1 MKPHQPATLAFIV
14 AVAAGAIAMAAW
26 LTMRRPPAA
35 IPSAASSATTSSESS
50 STSPAQASSSSP
62 FSSSPFSSM
71 APAAPAAASGRD
83 EATASPVDP
92 LPRPAA
98 RPDDYVG
105 SRACA
110 DCHAEIFQRYQ
121 GHPMAN
127 SMATIGQEP
136 PIETLTEEILLEPA
150 GPQHAGHEYVVQWDG
165 EQMRH
170 GERMRDAEG
179 SLIYEQLLPVRFAM
193 GSGRRGRAYMID
205 RDGRLT
211 QSPIGWYSQGQRW
224 DLSPGYHE
232 DPSLRFE
239 RAIGDGCLYC
249 HAGRVEHAADDPSR
263 YGEQVFLEASIGCE
277 RCHGPGGRHVTAME
291 QLAAGEACDDCQ
303 IVNPADLDPAR
314 REAVCNQ
321 CHLAGEAAIP
331 RYGRGLFDFRPG
343 DHLDETLVVFVEGRR
358 GEGSRAVSQVE
369 QMQASR
375 CYQAS
380 GQAMGCTT
388 CHDPHWQ
395 PPPQEAVAFF
405 DSRCATCHESDD
417 CSLEAAARLA
427 HESNGSCIACHM
439 PSEEASDVPHTAMTD
454 HSIPRDAA
462 RAAAGRSVPRGRQG
476 NPVVFD
482 DGEQRLPSRALAR
495 ARGMLLATI
504 AVDARSPQMAAQAAE
519 LLTPAEINPSK
530 PAEVVAPLAGDVEA
544 LLSLAELFDGVGQ
557 AGLTAACYAS
567 VLETDPVNQTALMGM
582 ARIEQGRGSL
592 TTALA
597 FADRLVAVN
606 DTVAEVHMLR
616 GVILGG
622 LGRWQEAIAAA
633 RQAIDLDPTR
643 IDARRWLVRACRV
656 AGDAEQAAS
665 EERIIARMESVAT
678 P

>member
-1 MKPHQPATLAFIV
+1 MKLRPPALVAILVLMAATV
-14 AVAAGAIAMAAW
+14 TAVAAWLMMAK
-26 LTMRRPPAA
+26 PPAA
-35 IPSAASSATTSSESS
+35 IPSAVARSGV
-50 STSPAQASSSSP
+50 
-62 FSSSPFSSM
+62 
-71 APAAPAAASGRD
+71 AAAAD
-83 EATASPVDP
+83 EP
-92 LPRPAA
+92 LPRPTP

-121 GHPMAN
+121 SHPMAN

-136 PIETLTEEILLEPA
+136 PIETLAEEILLEPD

-165 EQMRH
+165 AQMLH
-170 GERMRDAEG
+170 GERMRDADGE
-179 SLIYEQLLPVRFAM
+179 LIYEQLLPVRFAM

-205 RDGRLT
+205 RGGWLT

-239 RAIGDGCLYC
+239 RGIGDGCLYC
-249 HAGRVEHAADDPSR
+249 HSGRVEHAADDPTR
-263 YGEQVFLEASIGCE
+263 YSERVFLEESIGCE

-331 RYGRGLFDFRPG
+331 RFGRGLFDFRPG

-395 PPPQEAVAFF
+395 PPAEEAVAFF
-405 DSRCATCHESDD
+405 DSRCATCHEGDD
-417 CSLEAAARLA
+417 CSLDQPARHA
-427 HESNGSCIACHM
+427 HESGGSCIACHM

-462 RAAAGRSVPRGRQG
+462 RAAASRGMPRGRQG
-476 NPVVFD
+476 QPVVFD
-482 DGEQRLPSRALAR
+482 EGEQRLPSRALAR

-504 AVDARSPQMAAQAAE
+504 AVDSRSPQLAGQAAE
-519 LLTPAEINPSK
+519 LLTPAEITPAK

-557 AGLTAACYAS
+557 DALTAACYAS
-567 VLETDPVNQTALMGM
+567 ALEADPVNQTALMGL
-582 ARIEQGRGSL
+582 ARLEQSRGRL
-592 TTALA
+592 PTALA
-597 FADRLVAVN
+597 FVDRLVAVN
-606 DTVAEVHMLR
+606 ETVAEVHMLR
-616 GVILGG
+616 AVILGG
-622 LGRWQEAIAAA
+622 LGRWQEGIAAA
-633 RQAIDLDPTR
+633 RQAIELDPTR

-656 AGDAEQAAS
+656 AGDTEQADREQAVI
-665 EERIIARMESVAT
+665 ERMEAVAS